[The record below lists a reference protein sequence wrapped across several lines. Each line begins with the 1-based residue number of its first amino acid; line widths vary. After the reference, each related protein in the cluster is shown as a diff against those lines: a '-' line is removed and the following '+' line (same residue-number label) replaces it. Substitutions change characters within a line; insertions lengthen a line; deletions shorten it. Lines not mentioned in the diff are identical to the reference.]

1 VIWSAPLNRRTRA
14 SPVTPR
20 CDASIAAR
28 TNSISGEY
36 QKPL

>member
-1 VIWSAPLNRRTRA
+1 VICSDPLNSRTRA

-28 TNSISGEY
+28 RNSISGEY